1 MYIKIDD
8 EDQPDIVGVPVLMH
22 DNPGRRDGKRAGLAA
37 EGQVVLAQVDSVIS
51 VAAWQ
56 KFKT

>member
-1 MYIKIDD
+1 MHIKTDE

-22 DNPGRRDGKRAGLAA
+22 DNPGRRDGERAGLTA
-37 EGQVVLAQVDSVIS
+37 EGQVVLAQVDSVS
-51 VAAWQ
+51 SAAAWQ